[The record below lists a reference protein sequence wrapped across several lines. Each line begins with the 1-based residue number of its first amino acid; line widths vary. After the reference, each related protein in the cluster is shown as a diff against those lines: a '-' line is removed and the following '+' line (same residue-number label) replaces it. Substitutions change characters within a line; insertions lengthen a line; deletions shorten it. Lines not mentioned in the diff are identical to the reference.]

1 MTDENQLA
9 EIRISVRNL
18 VEFLLASGD
27 IDKSSSRIDSD
38 AMAMGR
44 AIHKKVQSRGGAGY
58 RAEVALSDTRD
69 FPEDGF
75 SLTVEGRA
83 DGIID
88 GKNGYTIDEIKGMFL
103 DVTSLTEPVPVHLAQ
118 AKCYAYMFL
127 KKLREDPGALPDQGN
142 AKRKGSKAGRRGRKR
157 AEQDKEDGV
166 QEAAAD
172 PQPAAA
178 ITVQLTYVNLDT
190 EQVRRL
196 KQEYS
201 WEELSGW
208 YTDLTGQY
216 RRWAKYTVDHRK
228 ERQESIRKMGFPYPY
243 REGQRKLVA
252 SVYRTIEQKKNLFI
266 QAPTGSG
273 KTLATVFP
281 AVKAVG
287 EGMGDRVFYLTA
299 RTITRTVAEDCFKTL
314 KTRGLSFRVV
324 TITSKE
330 KVCPMLPPLRSK
342 DDDAKPPCSPETCP
356 YAKGHFDRVGDTV
369 YELLMS
375 GKDLCREEI
384 LLAAEEHKVC
394 PFELTLDL
402 TGWTDGVICDYNYVF
417 DPTAKLQ
424 RFFGGEAKTDAIFL
438 IDEAHNLVDR
448 GRDMYS
454 ADLYLED
461 FTMVRLLLKRSHC
474 GLELQRSVE
483 ECERF
488 LEGER
493 KETRESMS
501 YRKADSAGDLPVRL
515 LDLMGQIEKFLKLPH
530 SDEISEQV
538 LSFYFRVQEFSG
550 ALDRFSDK
558 YVMTERMT
566 EDGRFQLKV
575 SCLDPSADLQAC
587 MDRGRSSILFSATLL
602 PIGYYRS
609 LISARTDDY
618 AVYASS
624 IFDPSKRKVL
634 IGTDVSTRYQDRGPA
649 VYRRIAEYIGRV
661 TAAEAGNYMVF
672 FSSYRMMEDVEQA
685 YEEIRRDDV
694 DIAIQQSRMTEAE
707 RETFLRKFTGKGPG
721 GAQSAPR
728 TLIGFCVM
736 GSFFGE
742 GIDLRGE
749 SLIGVIVVGTALP
762 QVGTEREIL
771 KNYFDRRGMDGFFY
785 SYTCPGMAKV
795 LQAAGRVIRTE
806 EDRGVILLIDERFS
820 RRTYREMF
828 PREWSDAEYVTLDN
842 IVPRLEQFWKTL

>member
-1 MTDENQLA
+1 MDNVKQNKEPGPGA
-9 EIRISVRNL
+9 ERTVNIRISVRNL

-27 IDKSSSRIDSD
+27 IDRRPSRIDSD

-44 AIHKKVQSRGGAGY
+44 AVHRKVQSRGGAGY
-58 RAEVALSDTRD
+58 KAEVALSDTRE

-88 GKNGYTIDEIKGMFL
+88 GKDGYTIDEIKGMFL
-103 DVTSLTEPVPVHLAQ
+103 DVTSLTEPIPVHLAQ

-127 KKLREDPGALPDQGN
+127 KELREKPEGD
-142 AKRKGSKAGRRGRKR
+142 SAGK
-157 AEQDKEDGV
+157 KKKK
-166 QEAAAD
+166 AAAAQKD
-172 PQPAAA
+172 RRPASS
-178 ITVQLTYVNLDT
+178 IKVQLTYVNLDT

-196 KQEYS
+196 KQDYS

-208 YTDLTGQY
+208 YADLTGQY

-228 ERQESIRKMGFPYPY
+228 ERQESIRKMAFPYPY

-273 KTLATVFP
+273 KTLSAVFP
-281 AVKAVG
+281 AVKAAG

-299 RTITRTVAEDCFKTL
+299 RTITRTVAEDCFQLLQEK
-314 KTRGLSFRVV
+314 GLSFRVV

-330 KVCPMLPPLRSK
+330 KVCPILPKLRSE
-342 DDDAKPPCSPETCP
+342 DGDAKPPCNPESCP
-356 YAKGHFDRVGDTV
+356 YAKGHFDRVNDTV

-375 GKDLCREEI
+375 GKNLRREEI
-384 LLAAEEHKVC
+384 LKAAEEHRVC

-402 TGWTDGVICDYNYVF
+402 TNWTDGIICDYNYVF
-417 DPTAKLQ
+417 DPAAKLQ
-424 RFFGGEAKTDAIFL
+424 RFFGGESKTDDIFL

-454 ADLYLED
+454 ADLYLEE
-461 FTMVRLLLKRSHC
+461 FTVLRVLLKRNHT
-474 GLELQRSVE
+474 GILLQKSLE
-483 ECERF
+483 ECEKF
-488 LEGER
+488 LEGEKKEAAESRSCR
-493 KETRESMS
+493 KT
-501 YRKADSAGDLPVRL
+501 DSIGDFPARL
-515 LDLMGQIEKFLKLPH
+515 MNLMGQIEKFLELPH

-538 LSFYFRVQEFSG
+538 FGFYFRVQEFSG
-550 ALDRFSDK
+550 ALDRYSDK
-558 YVMTERMT
+558 YVMTGWIA
-566 EDGRFQLKV
+566 EDGRFQLRAA
-575 SCLDPSADLQAC
+575 CMDPSTDLQAC

-649 VYRRIAEYIGRV
+649 AYRRIAEYIGRV
-661 TAAEAGNYMVF
+661 TSARSGNYMVF
-672 FSSYRMMEDVEQA
+672 FSSYRMMEDVKQA
-685 YEEIRRDDV
+685 YEEIRREDTEV
-694 DIAIQQSRMTEAE
+694 AMQQSRMTEKE
-707 RETFLRKFTGKGPG
+707 RETFLQRFTKKDEDEPPAG
-721 GAQSAPR
+721 SR
-728 TLIGFCVM
+728 TLVGFCVM

-742 GIDLRGE
+742 GIDLKGE
-749 SLIGVIVVGTALP
+749 SLIGVIVVGAGIP
-762 QVGTEREIL
+762 QVGADREIL

-820 RRTYREMF
+820 GRTYREMF
-828 PREWSDAEYVTLDN
+828 PREWADAEYVTLDN
-842 IVPRLEQFWKTL
+842 ISPRLEQFWKTL